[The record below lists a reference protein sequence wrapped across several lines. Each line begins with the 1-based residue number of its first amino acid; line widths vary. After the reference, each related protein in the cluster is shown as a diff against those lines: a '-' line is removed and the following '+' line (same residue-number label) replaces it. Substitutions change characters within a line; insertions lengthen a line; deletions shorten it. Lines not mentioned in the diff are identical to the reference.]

1 MTSIGKYRWIP
12 WKWKGGNLGNE
23 YFFLGKCGQ
32 PPCGLAG
39 LLASKGP
46 CTAELWIHASHTSH
60 KSSHLHTLQLRGQ
73 KDMSSVL
80 FSWMLDFLF
89 GSVAGPS
96 RIIQV
101 KKKPRNS
108 VLLMTWAEQRAVWD
122 GRRKSDLDYKL
133 QGKYLHSN
141 ILGNLRKCLCKHV

>member
-12 WKWKGGNLGNE
+12 WKWKGGNE
-23 YFFLGKCGQ
+23 YFSSENADSHRVVSQ
-32 PPCGLAG
+32 DYSHQRDLAQLNSG
-39 LLASKGP
+39 FMQVTQVFTP
-46 CTAELWIHASHTSH
+46 
-60 KSSHLHTLQLRGQ
+60 SHLHTLQLRGQ

-108 VLLMTWAEQRAVWD
+108 VLLMTWAKQRAVWA